1 MHPRLPSQI
10 EHRCQTSRL
19 QARPIRMEAP
29 SRAPSRSPAI
39 PPFREQ
45 AGLLQHTRKHRRQ
58 TLSITKHLL
67 ALSNETP
74 IDTPKIDRLEPFPKL
89 QISKIRAKPIR
100 ARGELQKPQSP
111 KAELTQA
118 PRRASMEHT
127 AKRSRQRSEKLRP
140 SRWPHSTGVR
150 LVGGPGGDSC

>member
-1 MHPRLPSQI
+1 MRPRLPSQI
-10 EHRCQTSRL
+10 EHRGQTSRP
-19 QARPIRMEAP
+19 QARPILMEAP

-45 AGLLQHTRKHRRQ
+45 ASLLQRTRKHRPQ

-67 ALSNETP
+67 ALSNESP
-74 IDTPKIDRLEPFPKL
+74 IDRRRIDRLAPFPKL

-111 KAELTQA
+111 KAEPTQA
-118 PRRASMEHT
+118 PKRA
-127 AKRSRQRSEKLRP
+127 
-140 SRWPHSTGVR
+140 
-150 LVGGPGGDSC
+150 

>member
-45 AGLLQHTRKHRRQ
+45 AGLLQRTRTHRRQ
-58 TLSITKHLL
+58 TLSIAKHLL
-67 ALSNETP
+67 AQSNESP
-74 IDTPKIDRLEPFPKL
+74 IDRQKIDRLEPFPKL

-100 ARGELQKPQSP
+100 GRGEPQKPQSP

-118 PRRASMEHT
+118 PKRGSMERT
-127 AKRSRQRSEKLRP
+127 AKQSRQRSGKLRLF
-140 SRWPHSTGVR
+140 R
-150 LVGGPGGDSC
+150 